1 VNSNRVRFVLAAVI
15 GASAVLTSAAM
26 ASDLEKRIEA
36 HVAFLTSAELAGR
49 APGGIGESALLSYIE
64 DALATAGLKSGAGGE
79 WRTTFRS
86 DEVAAKA
93 REIGAYVP
101 DSKDGHSI
109 SNIVGIVRGVAMDD
123 GASQDPAETDGGA
136 REVVVVGAHFDHLG
150 QADDGVIFH
159 GADDNAS
166 GVAALIELARLVADE
181 GPLARDVLFV
191 AFGGEEFGQ
200 LGSRDFVANYPVENV
215 VIMMSLDAIGRMQD
229 RRLYVFGGGSGLE
242 FGEILA
248 GVNIGFGF
256 DLAVNDAGPFASDQV
271 PFYDRGVP
279 AMHLSTGANA
289 DYHRSTD
296 TAEKLNVVDLAET
309 VEFLTELVV
318 FLAERDQRPTFV
330 PPGAA
335 SAKPSQAAAGE
346 APRRVSLGTI
356 PDFARES
363 GGVLLSG
370 VMPGSPAAQAGLEKG
385 DILTS
390 IGGIDVDNLG
400 DFSGVLK
407 SHQPG
412 DEVEV
417 VVTRGSEEIR
427 KMVTLV
433 ERASRR

>member
-1 VNSNRVRFVLAAVI
+1 MGAGSILAST
-15 GASAVLTSAAM
+15 GA

-49 APGGIGESALLSYIE
+49 APGGTGESALLSYIE
-64 DALATAGLKSGAGGE
+64 DAFAAAGLKSGLGGE
-79 WRTTFRS
+79 WRATFRT
-86 DEVAAKA
+86 DAVAAKA
-93 REIGAYVP
+93 REVGAYVP

-109 SNIVGIVRGVAMDD
+109 SNIVGIVRGVALDD
-123 GASQDPAETDGGA
+123 GASQDSKENDGEA
-136 REVVVVGAHFDHLG
+136 REVVLVGAHFDHLG
-150 QADDGVIFH
+150 QAEDGTIFH

-166 GVAALIELARLVADE
+166 GVAALIELARAVADE
-181 GPLARDVLFV
+181 GPLTRDVLFV
-191 AFGGEEFGQ
+191 AFGGEEVGQ
-200 LGSRDFVANYPVENV
+200 LGSRAFVADYPVENV
-215 VIMMSLDAIGRMQD
+215 VTMMSLDAIGRMED
-229 RRLYVFGGGSGLE
+229 RRLFVFGGGSGLE
-242 FGEILA
+242 FGEILR
-248 GVNIGFGF
+248 GVNVGFGF
-256 DLAVNDAGPFASDQV
+256 DLAVNDTGPFASDQV
-271 PFYDRGVP
+271 PFYERGVP

-296 TAEKLNVVDLAET
+296 TAEKLNVADLSET

-335 SAKPSQAAAGE
+335 SVKPSQAAAGD

-370 VMPGSPAAQAGLEKG
+370 VMPGSPAAEAGLEKG

-390 IGGIDVDNLG
+390 IGGIEVDNLG

-417 VVTRGSEEIR
+417 IVTRGTEEIR